1 MRRELVI
8 VGAAVMAFVVVAI
21 YIDRR
26 YQTAIAYA
34 TGLPIEG
41 VRIFH
46 ANPPPLRTDHV
57 PPDMRP
63 FFAAIAQVESGANDL
78 ARGDGSKSLGRYQ
91 ISRDYWNDAG
101 VPGPYGAVTRAD
113 YAERVMLAYWQ
124 RWCPMALKSR
134 DYQTLARVH
143 NGGPRGAQR
152 DATLN
157 YWRRVKGAMK

>member
-8 VGAAVMAFVVVAI
+8 LGAAVMAFAAVAV

-26 YQTAIAYA
+26 YQTAMAHA
-34 TGLPIEG
+34 TGQPIEG

-46 ANPPPLRTDHV
+46 ANPPPLRTYHV

-78 ARGDGSKSLGRYQ
+78 ARSDKSLGRYQ
-91 ISRDYWNDAG
+91 ISRDYWKDAC
-101 VPGPYGAVTRAD
+101 VLGPYGAVTRSD
-113 YAERVMLAYWQ
+113 YAEWVMLAYWQ

-134 DYQTLARVH
+134 DYQTLARIH
-143 NGGPRGAQR
+143 NGGPNGAKR
-152 DATLN
+152 DVTRN
-157 YWRRVKGAMK
+157 YWRKVKVEMP